1 MPIFQWNV
9 VLKVVEEPVM
19 GALEELFNIFIH
31 CLFTFTN
38 LTRIW
43 LYNGLLL
50 LLFSNDTSHIT
61 EIKGVFP

>member
-43 LYNGLLL
+43 LYY
-50 LLFSNDTSHIT
+50 
-61 EIKGVFP
+61 EIFYPPASEASREVANLT